1 MLNRIGVLG
10 FDPVMAY
17 LMAYDKVMSLYEAL
31 TRQGRGGLLA
41 HMIISYPE
49 QEELQQWVIMAPAD
63 ALGPLLYAL
72 SSAPKGFEAVPDP
85 FSGEA
90 VKYTGIQSQ
99 LVQQRAISRLISW
112 IASNTN
118 EFTKH
123 QFVEACIRMNKFG
136 ERPEHFGQAYCE
148 DRMNLDMFMKDPVFR
163 YSRPDG
169 VSAREAYIQNT
180 SLLGESMDSK
190 CQITYFNR
198 NPDNP
203 GGFSKYVE

>member
-1 MLNRIGVLG
+1 
-10 FDPVMAY
+10 MAY
-17 LMAYDKVMSLYEAL
+17 LIAYDNVMSLYEAL

-72 SSAPKGFEAVPDP
+72 SSARKGFEAVPDP

-90 VKYTGIQSQ
+90 VKYTGTQSQ
-99 LVQQRAISRLISW
+99 LVQQRDISRLISW
-112 IASNTN
+112 TASNTN

-123 QFVEACIRMNKFG
+123 QFVEACIRMNKLG
-136 ERPEHFGQAYCE
+136 ERAEHFGQANCE
-148 DRMNLDMFMKDPVFR
+148 NRMSLDMFMKDPVLR

-169 VSAREAYIQNT
+169 VRAREAYSKTQAFQARAWTASAESLTSTKTRITQQDSQNM
-180 SLLGESMDSK
+180 SDKIGLL
-190 CQITYFNR
+190 IAFV
-198 NPDNP
+198 
-203 GGFSKYVE
+203 FS